1 MVRYQKEQNI
11 KCIIRLRRNNNK
23 SVELLIARRRLTFI
37 SRVIR
42 MSNNFFLTIIL
53 SLWCKGKRKNG
64 RVYIIINHSLVN
76 DISKIGPSVN

>member
-53 SLWCKGKRKNG
+53 SLWCKSRRKNG
-64 RVYIIINHSLVN
+64 RVYITINHSLVN
-76 DISKIGPSVN
+76 DISKMGPSVN